1 MANITTSF
9 QNQSDI
15 NVARQAIIA
24 SSINLFSGMSYAQL
38 AYSNAYAYSFY
49 KYDVRNATKAAGYL
63 TNGDYGIAEG
73 NTMFPTSI
81 THGYYLFNKSK
92 MSVDFYGN
100 VSQAYQYANPTGYID
115 KIVVHNGND
124 TVTINGYVDVS
135 GYKAGTVNDFKVE
148 TLGAS
153 FSGAGNFSA
162 TVSKD
167 YYGNYSSTV
176 TGNFSSLSLSLG
188 NSSINVSGIQTDVM
202 SISKYALFT
211 DFLADIQAGNDNVT
225 GTNGS
230 ENLYGYAGNDYL
242 SAGYG
247 DDTLDGG
254 AGNDILDGGFGSNTA
269 VYHGYK
275 ASYSISKSGAMY
287 SISSSI
293 DGTDTLSNI
302 AYLQFYDGTVA
313 IDSALPLPV
322 KTPTPAPVVSKDVTN
337 ITNSTPNNLP
347 TGTILIEGNPIVSST
362 LRLSNNIHDADGLGR
377 FHYSWETERFVLS
390 FNSESFTI
398 TKDALGQKIWVTI
411 SYTDGAGN
419 IEKIDS
425 NLTAVVTVANG
436 KFVTGTIKNDIL
448 ASLTGD
454 DTLIGGLGVDSLT
467 GWTGSDVFKF
477 NDIKE
482 TGKTIKTRDTI
493 TDFKTSEGDKI
504 DLSGIDANIN
514 KTGDQAFTKLVS
526 GAKFWEKFAA
536 AGQLFFDTNSHILYG
551 NVDDKPEADFSIQL
565 NGVKSLTFKDFIL

>member
-1 MANITTSF
+1 MASITTSF

-15 NVARQAIIA
+15 NTARQAIIN

-81 THGYYLFNKSK
+81 THGYYSFNKSN

-100 VSQAYQYANPTGYID
+100 VSQAYQYANPTGYMD
-115 KIVVHNGND
+115 KIVVHNGTD

-148 TLGAS
+148 TSGAS
-153 FSGAGNFSA
+153 FAGTGNFSA

-230 ENLYGYAGNDYL
+230 EDIYGYAGNDYL
-242 SAGYG
+242 SGGYG
-247 DDTLDGG
+247 NDTLDGG
-254 AGNDILDGGFGSNTA
+254 TGNDTLDGGDGRDFLLGGEGDDILSGNTGINFLDGDTGSNTA
-269 VYHGYK
+269 VFQGK
-275 ASYSISKSGAMY
+275 KSDYSLNNLLSLI
-287 SISSSI
+287 
-293 DGTDTLSNI
+293 TDTDSSVIEFELMILKNGFTYSVGGYDHLSFLKNI
-302 AYLQFYDGTVA
+302 QFLKFADGTVSIDDAFPKPA
-313 IDSALPLPV
+313 ITQPPV
-322 KTPTPAPVVSKDVTN
+322 VIETQKTVTPAVIETSKTV
-337 ITNSTPNNLP
+337 ISTKPTSNNDQL
-347 TGTILIEGNPIVSST
+347 TGTN
-362 LRLSNNIHDADGLGR
+362 
-377 FHYSWETERFVLS
+377 
-390 FNSESFTI
+390 
-398 TKDALGQKIWVTI
+398 
-411 SYTDGAGN
+411 
-419 IEKIDS
+419 
-425 NLTAVVTVANG
+425 
-436 KFVTGTIKNDIL
+436 KNDKLSGL
-448 ASLTGD
+448 AGD
-454 DTLIGGLGVDSLT
+454 DTLIGGLGADVLT
-467 GWTGSDVFKF
+467 GGSGSDVFQF

-482 TGKTIKTRDTI
+482 TGKTAKTRDTI
-493 TDFKTSEGDKI
+493 TDFKTSDGDKI
-504 DLSGIDANIN
+504 DFSGIDANTN
-514 KTGDQAFTKLVS
+514 RTGDQPFTNLDVGNKFS
-526 GAKFWEKFAA
+526 GKFAST
-536 AGQLFFDTNSHILYG
+536 GSLFFETSTQILWG
-551 NVDDKPEADFSIQL
+551 NVDTKAGADFSIKL
-565 NGVKSLTFKDFIL
+565 NGVKTLTLDDFIL